1 MKTDTETV
9 ICSAPR
15 QAARIMASAL
25 PSGMRQKISNVF
37 VLGLLVL
44 APGIALA
51 LSLATSP
58 LFLSD
63 SARPNI
69 VFIGDDSPG
78 MDSGM
83 VTTEDSGY
91 MTITCGGAWD
101 YRYTHPDTD
110 TNNVANNASGNPP
123 ATNLYDDRVMP
134 TEEVMPGLGA
144 WRAWNKDYNK
154 LYYDPSVTYSTW
166 QGADI
171 DGNTF
176 TAITASSA
184 PFNPYRPGTTYD
196 GKIDLTNDVTYT
208 TQYCSGGS
216 LASTSV
222 TFYPAMYYKWN
233 GGSGSVPAA
242 GDSKT
247 KVEIKSANESQF
259 TKYSTRTDCATYTDR
274 CSYAEEIQNF
284 ANWFSYYRKRDLA
297 MKAAISQF
305 VADTSDRVAYTAIN
319 NSTST
324 AINISILLMNG
335 SATSGNGRTLL
346 KGVFSTVPYSDGTAR
361 LRYGLDAVGRYFEC
375 TTGNAFGFA
384 ASAPGSVYC
393 PIQSAADGGTCQQN
407 FAVMVTGDAWYD
419 DFNTSAYAVGNTDYT
434 ANSGYDGGNYAD
446 ASAGVE
452 NTLADIAMHYYERDL
467 APTLS
472 NQVAVLA
479 GVDEATHQHMVTYA
493 VAIGLSGTCASNSA
507 CAGAW
512 PSVAATSSDAAK
524 VDDLRHAA
532 YNGRGE
538 FLSAYTPDALRTAL
552 NSTKTSVSGRSGSAA
567 AVAVNSRSLST
578 STRLYQARF
587 ESSEWSG
594 DLRALTID
602 TSGTVGSEVWSAKD
616 QLKSQN
622 WNTGRVIYTRNDTT
636 GTGITF
642 RWNTTNLS
650 ATQQSDLSANV
661 PTGWTTDT
669 WGEARLK
676 WLRGDTSNE
685 GTGTNNFRKRTDGF
699 KLGDIVN
706 STPIFV
712 GAPPYLADI
721 DSGAHTSFRSAYT
734 TRTEM
739 IYVGANDGMLH
750 GFDAATGQEKIAY
763 VPSMVSST
771 SQGGKLLNTL
781 TSASY
786 SHQYYVDGSPTV
798 GDAYST
804 FAYNCAS
811 SACWRTVLVSGLGG
825 GGKGVF
831 ALDVT
836 DPDGDSPATT
846 YGLPS
851 TNGLAFSDSN
861 VNAGR
866 VVLWEFTASGVEA
879 NDVGHIF
886 GQPTIARVR
895 TGTNTTAWVAI
906 FGNGYNSA
914 NGLPVLY
921 IVNIKDGTLLKKIIL
936 SSTTGTDNGLST
948 PAVVD
953 SDGDYTA
960 DYVFAGDLK
969 GNLWKVK
976 LTGNS
981 TNNWGSSYSGA
992 GSPAP
997 LFIAKDASNNP
1008 QPITVKPE
1016 VGKHPTESGFMV
1028 YFGTGRYIA
1037 DNDNLAASSPVQTFY
1052 GIWDKNDYGGNGT
1065 PVARSDL
1072 AYQTISTASVGSTT
1086 VRQVTDYS
1094 ITWGTSGSCTCDTT
1108 AGTCGTCRGWR
1119 DDLLTASS
1127 GSLGEKQVSNPVLLG
1142 GSCPRII
1149 FTTLIPS
1156 SDICGYGGSSWLME
1170 LDPTNGGTVCQDV
1183 FDITGDGTANS
1194 SDRPTGGGIV
1204 AGISPGIGIM
1214 PEPVIL
1220 RDPAN
1225 SRDLKTEAGST
1236 GAITTIKNYNVGTTG
1251 GRQSWRQIK

>member
-1 MKTDTETV
+1 
-9 ICSAPR
+9 
-15 QAARIMASAL
+15 
-25 PSGMRQKISNVF
+25 
-37 VLGLLVL
+37 
-44 APGIALA
+44 
-51 LSLATSP
+51 
-58 LFLSD
+58 
-63 SARPNI
+63 
-69 VFIGDDSPG
+69 
-78 MDSGM
+78 
-83 VTTEDSGY
+83 
-91 MTITCGGAWD
+91 
-101 YRYTHPDTD
+101 
-110 TNNVANNASGNPP
+110 
-123 ATNLYDDRVMP
+123 
-134 TEEVMPGLGA
+134 
-144 WRAWNKDYNK
+144 
-154 LYYDPSVTYSTW
+154 
-166 QGADI
+166 
-171 DGNTF
+171 
-176 TAITASSA
+176 
-184 PFNPYRPGTTYD
+184 
-196 GKIDLTNDVTYT
+196 
-208 TQYCSGGS
+208 
-216 LASTSV
+216 
-222 TFYPAMYYKWN
+222 
-233 GGSGSVPAA
+233 
-242 GDSKT
+242 
-247 KVEIKSANESQF
+247 
-259 TKYSTRTDCATYTDR
+259 
-274 CSYAEEIQNF
+274 
-284 ANWFSYYRKRDLA
+284 

-305 VADTSDRVAYTAIN
+305 VADSSDRVAYTAIN

-324 AINISILLMNG
+324 AINISILEMND

-346 KGVFSTVPYSDGTAR
+346 KGVFSTIPYSGGTAR

-375 TTGNAFGFA
+375 TTGNAYGFP
-384 ASAPGSVYC
+384 ASSPGSVYC
-393 PIQSAADGGTCQQN
+393 PIQSATSGGACQQN
-407 FAVMVTGDAWYD
+407 FAVTVTGNAWSD
-419 DFNTSAYAVGNTDYT
+419 DFNDSIYAVGNTDYT
-434 ANSGYDGGNYAD
+434 AASGYDGGNYRD
-446 ASAGVE
+446 SSAGVE
-452 NTLADIAMHYYERDL
+452 NTLADVAMHYYERDL
-467 APTLS
+467 APNLS

-479 GVDEATHQHMVTYA
+479 GVDENTKQHMVTYA
-493 VAIGLSGTCASNSA
+493 VAIGLSGTCASDSA

-512 PSVAATSSDAAK
+512 PSVAANSSDAAK

-602 TSGTVGSEVWSAKD
+602 TSGTVGSEVWSAKE

-622 WNTGRVIYTRNDTT
+622 WNTGRVIYTRNATT

-650 ATQQSDLSANV
+650 AIQQSDLSANV
-661 PTGWTTDT
+661 PTGWTTDN
-669 WGEARLK
+669 WGTARLN
-676 WLRGDTSNE
+676 WLRGDSSNE
-685 GTGTNNFRKRTDGF
+685 GTGSTNFRKRTDGF

-721 DSGAHTSFRSAYT
+721 DSGTHTTFRTNYT

-750 GFDAATGQEKIAY
+750 GFDASTGQEKIAY
-763 VPSMVSST
+763 LPSMVFSS
-771 SQGGKLLNTL
+771 SGNLNKL

-786 SHQYYVDGSPTV
+786 VHQYYVDGSPTV

-811 SACWRTVLVSGLGG
+811 VACWRTVLVSGLGG

-836 DPDGDSPATT
+836 DPDGEVTAT
-846 YGLPS
+846 S
-851 TNGLAFSDSN
+851 GLAFTDSN
-861 VNAGR
+861 TNAGNI
-866 VVLWEFTASGVEA
+866 VLWEFTDSATP
-879 NDVGHIF
+879 DDMGHVF

-895 TGTNTTAWVAI
+895 TGANTTGWVAI
-906 FGNGYNSA
+906 FGNGYNST
-914 NGLPVLY
+914 NGDPVLY
-921 IVNIKDGTLLKKIIL
+921 VVNIKDGTLLKKITL
-936 SSTTGTDNGLST
+936 KSDSDNGLST

-969 GNLWKVK
+969 GNLWKIA
-976 LTGNS
+976 LTN
-981 TNNWGSSYSGA
+981 TNTANWNSSYSS
-992 GSPAP
+992 GSPPAAAP
-997 LFIAKDASNNP
+997 LFIAKDANNND

-1016 VGKHPTESGFMV
+1016 VGSHPSEDGFMV

-1037 DNDNLAASSPVQTFY
+1037 NGDNTAASSPVQTFY
-1052 GIWDKNDYGGNGT
+1052 GIWDKNDYSGSGT
-1065 PVARSDL
+1065 PVARGNL
-1072 AYQTISTASVGSTT
+1072 AYQTISTATAGSTT
-1086 VRQVTDYS
+1086 VRQVTDYT

-1108 AGTCGTCRGWR
+1108 AKTCGTCRGWR

-1127 GSLGEKQVSNPVLLG
+1127 ASLGEKQVSNPVLLG
-1142 GSCPRII
+1142 GSCPRVI

-1156 SDICGYGGSSWLME
+1156 SDVCGYGGSSWLME

-1194 SDRPTGGGIV
+1194 SDRPEGGGIV

-1225 SRDLKTEAGST
+1225 SHDLKTEAGST
-1236 GAITTIKNYNVGTTG
+1236 GAITTIKNYNVGTAG
-1251 GRQSWRQIK
+1251 GRQSWRQLK

>member
-1 MKTDTETV
+1 MRHQHDMVNDGKPESGTTG
-9 ICSAPR
+9 SSRGPLLSQKLR
-15 QAARIMASAL
+15 NAL
-25 PSGMRQKISNVF
+25 
-37 VLGLLVL
+37 LLALLIL
-44 APGIALA
+44 APGLATALN
-51 LSLATSP
+51 LATSP
-58 LFLSD
+58 LFLSS
-63 SARPNI
+63 SAKPNI
-69 VFIGDDSPG
+69 VFIGDDSPN
-78 MDSGM
+78 MDWGM
-83 VTTEDSGY
+83 VTNEDSGI
-91 MTITCGGAWD
+91 MTITCGGTTYD

-123 ATNLYDDRVMP
+123 ATNLHSNRVMP
-134 TEEVMPGLGA
+134 TDEVMPGLGA

-154 LYYDPSVTYSTW
+154 LYYDPSVTYSKW
-166 QGADI
+166 EGADI

-247 KVEIKSANESQF
+247 KIEIKPANESLF
-259 TKYSTRTDCATYTDR
+259 TKYSTRTDCVTYTDR
-274 CSYAEEIQNF
+274 CSYTEEIQNF

-324 AINISILLMNG
+324 AINISISVMNG
-335 SATSGNGRTLL
+335 SATSGNGRLLL
-346 KGVFSTVPYSDGTAR
+346 KGVFSTVPYSGGTAR

-375 TTGNAFGFA
+375 TTGNAYGFP
-384 ASAPGSVYC
+384 ASSPGSVYC
-393 PIQSAADGGTCQQN
+393 PIQSAASGGACQQN
-407 FAVMVTGDAWYD
+407 FAIMVTGDAWYD

-434 ANSGYDGGNYAD
+434 AASGYDGGNYAD

-467 APTLS
+467 APSLS
-472 NQVAVLA
+472 DQVAVLA
-479 GVDEATHQHMVTYA
+479 GVDENTKQHMVTYA

-512 PSVAATSSDAAK
+512 PSVAVNSSDTVK

-538 FLSAYTPDALRTAL
+538 FLSAYAPDALRTAL
-552 NSTKTSVSGRSGSAA
+552 NSTKVSVAGRSGSAA

-616 QLKSQN
+616 QLKSQSHSS
-622 WNTGRVIYTRNDTT
+622 RVIYTRNGSRGILFSWVTS
-636 GTGITF
+636 GTYALT
-642 RWNTTNLS
+642 
-650 ATQQSDLSANV
+650 ATQQGDLSANV
-661 PTGWTTDT
+661 PSGWTTDN
-669 WGEARLK
+669 WGTARLN
-676 WLRGDTSNE
+676 WLRGDSSNE
-685 GTGTNNFRKRTDGF
+685 GTGSDKFRERSDGF

-712 GAPPYLADI
+712 GTPPYLADV
-721 DSGAHTSFRSAYT
+721 DSGAHATFRSNYT

-750 GFDAATGQEKIAY
+750 GFDASTGQEKMAY
-763 VPSMVSST
+763 IPSMLFGT
-771 SQGGKLLNTL
+771 SGDPQLNKL
-781 TSASY
+781 TSTSY
-786 SHQYYVDGSPTV
+786 SHRFYVDGSPTV
-798 GDAYST
+798 GDAYAT
-804 FAYNCAS
+804 FTYNCAS

-836 DPDGDSPATT
+836 DPDGGVSGTSDVAF
-846 YGLPS
+846 
-851 TNGLAFSDSN
+851 TNSN
-861 VNAGR
+861 TNAGNI
-866 VVLWEFTASGVEA
+866 VLWEFTTSS
-879 NDVGHIF
+879 DSDMGHVY
-886 GQPTIARVR
+886 GQPTVARVR
-895 TGTNTTAWVAI
+895 TGSTTTAWVAI
-906 FGNGYNSA
+906 FGNGYDSSS
-914 NGLPVLY
+914 GRPVLY

-936 SSTTGTDNGLST
+936 KSSDSDNGLST

-969 GNLWKVK
+969 GNLWKIK
-976 LTGNS
+976 LTGNNTS
-981 TNNWGSSYSGA
+981 NWDSSYSSA
-992 GSPAP
+992 GSPSP
-997 LFIAKDASNNP
+997 LFIAKDANDNL

-1016 VGKHPTESGFMV
+1016 IGSHSTGTGFMV
-1028 YFGTGRYIA
+1028 YFGTGKYIETT
-1037 DNDNLAASSPVQTFY
+1037 DNSAASSPVNTFY
-1052 GIWDKNDYGGNGT
+1052 GIWDKNDYSGSGT
-1065 PVARSDL
+1065 PVTRSDL
-1072 AYQTISTASVGSTT
+1072 AAQTISTATIGSTT

-1094 ITWGTSGSCTCDTT
+1094 ITWRTGNSGSCSYNSGTQTW
-1108 AGTCGTCRGWR
+1108 GTCLGWR

-1127 GSLGEKQVSNPVLLG
+1127 SSLGEKQVSNPVLLG
-1142 GSCPRII
+1142 GTCPRVI

-1156 SDICGYGGSSWLME
+1156 TDICGYGGSSWLME

-1194 SDRPTGGGIV
+1194 SDRPEGGGIV

-1251 GRQSWRQIK
+1251 GRQSWRQLK